1 MRANKLPRGSGIDE
15 YFINNQDP
23 SVTRCYMEW
32 SQQQQQQQQKSSKHE
47 KKKKRNTKTC
57 RCVWRMGKEFEYKIR
72 KYNNNRAPTA
82 AAVLFVS
89 NSFFSL
95 SLFSFFFFFF
105 FFLVFNVF
113 NQSTWNKG
121 GSMICCTCL
130 QPVRRF
136 TWTGGPACLT
146 R

>member
-1 MRANKLPRGSGIDE
+1 
-15 YFINNQDP
+15 
-23 SVTRCYMEW
+23 
-32 SQQQQQQQQKSSKHE
+32 
-47 KKKKRNTKTC
+47 
-57 RCVWRMGKEFEYKIR
+57 MGKEFEYKIR

-113 NQSTWNKG
+113 NQST
-121 GSMICCTCL
+121 
-130 QPVRRF
+130 
-136 TWTGGPACLT
+136 
-146 R
+146 